1 MTKVTGFC
9 GSPRKNGNTAF
20 LMRMILEKA
29 AEKGFETEYIS
40 LNDADIGFCEAC
52 DACRKSEKGC
62 VKKDRMREL
71 GEKMKDSGIWI
82 LGTPVYWWGPTAQMK
97 VFTDRWYGLPR
108 ETFRNKKVILVIPME
123 DTEEKTASHVIGMYR
138 DSLEYIGVEIAD
150 IVIAKGVQEAGAAR
164 FKQDVIE
171 QAENAVNKI

>member
-9 GSPRKNGNTAF
+9 GSPRKNGNTNF
-20 LMRMILEKA
+20 LIETILKKA
-29 AEKGFETEYIS
+29 EEKGHETDFVS
-40 LNDADIGFCEAC
+40 LNKADIGFCEAC
-52 DACRKSEKGC
+52 DACRKSGKGC
-62 VKKDRMREL
+62 IKNDGMQEV
-71 GEKMKDSGIWI
+71 GEKMKEADVWV

-108 ETFRNKKVILVIPME
+108 ETFQNKKVILVIPME

-138 DSLEYIGVEIAD
+138 DSFDYIGVEIAD
-150 IVIAKGVQEAGAAR
+150 IIIAKGVMEAGAVQS
-164 FKQDVIE
+164 KPDIIK